1 MDFKNAI
8 FLFELKEVPPE
19 LQVISGIA
27 EAFGQFNEASRTLVQ
42 QSRALEDA
50 AVTIDDFKAR
60 TCGSAYSLAIINLNF
75 MTDIREIEFLLR
87 PNVLGDPRT
96 IFMASLRY
104 MVGDAYGLAKDKVQ
118 RENECRERSP
128 SCIDCYSSS
137 NRDEVFP
144 RISVLSSAYLLESE
158 EWAKGKREG
167 RTGVLSTHASRL
179 LTKSSTGFF
188 GRGMTSGIYR
198 AVGSS
203 SNSGRTQKLEVPLK
217 KNEGN
222 P

>member
-8 FLFELKEVPPE
+8 FLFEMADVPPE
-19 LQVISGIA
+19 LQVISGIS
-27 EAFGQFNEASRTLVQ
+27 EAFGQLQESSYTLVQ
-42 QSRALEDA
+42 QSRNLEDA

-104 MVGDAYGLAKDKVQ
+104 MVGDAYAIAKDKVQ
-118 RENECRERSP
+118 RESECKERSP
-128 SCIDCYSSS
+128 SCIECYSTA

-144 RISVLSSAYLLESE
+144 KISVLTSAYLRESE

-167 RTGVLSTHASRL
+167 KTGVLSTHASRL
-179 LTKSSTGFF
+179 LSKSGTGFF

-198 AVGSS
+198 AVES
-203 SNSGRTQKLEVPLK
+203 SNPGRPRKLEVPPK
-217 KNEGN
+217 KEDGSNN
-222 P
+222 